1 MSAADDRARCESP
14 DRRRGLRD
22 AVRDWLAAMSE
33 DERTLVTVAVVV
45 ALMPIVAAAVLFGVR
60 G

>member
-1 MSAADDRARCESP
+1 
-14 DRRRGLRD
+14 
-22 AVRDWLAAMSE
+22 VRDWLAAMSE